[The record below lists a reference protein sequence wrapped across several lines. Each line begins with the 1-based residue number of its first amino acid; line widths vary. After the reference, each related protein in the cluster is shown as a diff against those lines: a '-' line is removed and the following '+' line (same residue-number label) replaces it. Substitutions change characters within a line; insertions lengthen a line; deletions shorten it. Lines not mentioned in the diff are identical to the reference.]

1 MIGGIYLVEFSFDR
15 DEFRPDPS
23 SRRDEARQRDQ
34 REAERRE
41 QERMSRERQDMARE
55 MEQDANDAAFRRVFN
70 NPDIS
75 IPESIRDMINDPSMI
90 IDKNMTIRRRSGSA
104 FASQFRRDKILP
116 GKRTRKKSKT
126 DKNMSK
132 ALREANSRLRTKN
145 GKLRKGKTQGDVMRL
160 AHRLRKKM

>member
-1 MIGGIYLVEFSFDR
+1 MVEFSFDR

-23 SRRDEARQRDQ
+23 DRREEARQRDQ
-34 REAERRE
+34 REAEQQK
-41 QERMSRERQDMARE
+41 QERFSRERQDMARE

-70 NPDIS
+70 SPDIS
-75 IPESIRDMINDPSMI
+75 IPESVRDMINDPSMM
-90 IDKNMTIRRRSGSA
+90 IDNNMTIRRRSRGA
-104 FASQFRRDKILP
+104 PFASQFRRDKLLP
-116 GKRTRKKSKT
+116 RKRTRKKSKT

-145 GKLRKGKTQGDVMRL
+145 GRLKKGKTQGDVMRL

>member
-1 MIGGIYLVEFSFDR
+1 MVEFSFDR

-23 SRRDEARQRDQ
+23 TRREEARQRDQ

-41 QERMSRERQDMARE
+41 QERMSQERQELARE
-55 MEQDANDAAFRRVFN
+55 MEKDANDAAFRRVFN
-70 NPDIS
+70 SPDIS
-75 IPESIRDMINDPSMI
+75 IPESLRDMINDNSMM
-90 IDKNMTIRRRSGSA
+90 IDKDMTIRRRSGSA
-104 FASQFRRDKILP
+104 FGSQFRRDKLLP
-116 GKRTRKKSKT
+116 RKRTRKKSKT

-132 ALREANSRLRTKN
+132 ALREANARLRTKN